1 MVFKE
6 TKIKNIKEVAEPL
19 SYFRHHPSFIGLWL
33 SFIHKKINK
42 KLMNTKYKQLEDALL
57 NATDLLIEKAKSQGE
72 KALYNLFKSAILKKY
87 KDQYDVDIQQGEV
100 EKDTVDKSID
110 FLFENAC
117 VSFRTLPNIKDSD
130 KEDVIRQAQA
140 ALPSW
145 KAMVIQNLTN
155 KGIKVV

>member
-1 MVFKE
+1 MPDCISIQQE
-6 TKIKNIKEVAEPL
+6 SHHP

-33 SFIHKKINK
+33 SFMHKENK
-42 KLMNTKYKQLEDALL
+42 KLMNNTKYKKLEDALL

-87 KDQYDVDIQQGEV
+87 KNQYDVDIQQGKV
-100 EKDTVDKSID
+100 EKDIVDKSID

-117 VSFRTLPNIKDSD
+117 VSFRTLPNIKDPD

-155 KGIKVV
+155 KGIRVV

>member
-1 MVFKE
+1 MFASKFKLFS
-6 TKIKNIKEVAEPL
+6 ISLIAVWVVLFVKNVNIPV
-19 SYFRHHPSFIGLWL
+19 YFGA
-33 SFIHKKINK
+33 
-42 KLMNTKYKQLEDALL
+42 DA
-57 NATDLLIEKAKSQGE
+57 Q
-72 KALYNLFKSAILKKY
+72 F
-87 KDQYDVDIQQGEV
+87 
-100 EKDTVDKSID
+100 
-110 FLFENAC
+110 

>member
-1 MVFKE
+1 M
-6 TKIKNIKEVAEPL
+6 TPQD
-19 SYFRHHPSFIGLWL
+19 
-33 SFIHKKINK
+33 
-42 KLMNTKYKQLEDALL
+42 TKYEQFEEALL
-57 NATDLLIEKAKSQGE
+57 KGMDSLIEKAESQEE
-72 KALYNLFKSAILKKY
+72 KTLYNLFKSAILKKY
-87 KDQYDVDIQQGEV
+87 KDQYDVSIQQGEV

>member
-1 MVFKE
+1 MMSYKRY
-6 TKIKNIKEVAEPL
+6 EVNL
-19 SYFRHHPSFIGLWL
+19 V
-33 SFIHKKINK
+33 
-42 KLMNTKYKQLEDALL
+42 MTQQDTKYEQFEEVLL
-57 NATDLLIEKAKSQGE
+57 KGTDSLIEKAKSQGE

-87 KDQYDVDIQQGEV
+87 RDQYDVDIQQGEV
-100 EKDTVDKSID
+100 EKDIVDKSID

>member
-1 MVFKE
+1 MLCE
-6 TKIKNIKEVAEPL
+6 
-19 SYFRHHPSFIGLWL
+19 LWL
-33 SFIHKKINK
+33 SFIHKQIIK
-42 KLMNTKYKQLEDALL
+42 KLMNERQYKLLEDALL
-57 NATDLLIEKAKSQGE
+57 KEADLLIEKSKSQGE

-100 EKDTVDKSID
+100 KKETVDKSID

-117 VSFRTLPNIKDSD
+117 VSFRTLPNIKDPD

-155 KGIKVV
+155 KGIKMV

>member
-1 MVFKE
+1 MQQDK
-6 TKIKNIKEVAEPL
+6 
-19 SYFRHHPSFIGLWL
+19 R
-33 SFIHKKINK
+33 
-42 KLMNTKYKQLEDALL
+42 YKQLEEALL
-57 NATDLLIEKAKSQGE
+57 KEADLLIEKAKSQGE
-72 KALYNLFKSAILKKY
+72 KALYNLFKSAILQKY
-87 KDQYDVDIQQGEV
+87 KEQYDVEIQQGEV

-130 KEDVIRQAQA
+130 KEDVIKQAQA

-155 KGIKVV
+155 KGIRVV

>member
-1 MVFKE
+1 
-6 TKIKNIKEVAEPL
+6 
-19 SYFRHHPSFIGLWL
+19 
-33 SFIHKKINK
+33 
-42 KLMNTKYKQLEDALL
+42 MNAKYKQLEEAILKE
-57 NATDLLIEKAKSQGE
+57 ADLLIEKAKSLGE
-72 KALYNLFKSAILKKY
+72 KALYNLFKSAVLKKY
-87 KDQYDVDIQQGEV
+87 KDQYDVNIQQGEV
-100 EKDTVDKSID
+100 EKDSVDKSID

-130 KEDVIRQAQA
+130 KENVIRQAQA

>member
-1 MVFKE
+1 MLARTE
-6 TKIKNIKEVAEPL
+6 RAASTMQSL
-19 SYFRHHPSFIGLWL
+19 L
-33 SFIHKKINK
+33 NK
-42 KLMNTKYKQLEDALL
+42 KLMNAKYKQLEEAILKE
-57 NATDLLIEKAKSQGE
+57 ADLLIEKAKSQGE
-72 KALYNLFKSAILKKY
+72 KALYNLFKSAILQKY
-87 KDQYDVDIQQGEV
+87 KEQYDIEIQQGEV

-117 VSFRTLPNIKDSD
+117 VSFRTLPNIKDPD

>member
-1 MVFKE
+1 
-6 TKIKNIKEVAEPL
+6 
-19 SYFRHHPSFIGLWL
+19 
-33 SFIHKKINK
+33 
-42 KLMNTKYKQLEDALL
+42 MNAKYKQLEEAILKE
-57 NATDLLIEKAKSQGE
+57 ADLLIEKAKSQGE
-72 KALYNLFKSAILKKY
+72 KALYNLFKSAVLKKY
-87 KDQYDVDIQQGEV
+87 KDQYDGNIQQGEV
-100 EKDTVDKSID
+100 EKDSVDKSID

-130 KEDVIRQAQA
+130 KENVIRQAQA

>member
-1 MVFKE
+1 MLGYLSIQQE
-6 TKIKNIKEVAEPL
+6 SHHP

-33 SFIHKKINK
+33 SFIHRQINK
-42 KLMNTKYKQLEDALL
+42 KLMNTKYKQLEEALL
-57 NATDLLIEKAKSQGE
+57 KVDDLLIEKAKSQGE

-100 EKDTVDKSID
+100 EKDIVDKSIN

-117 VSFRTLPNIKDSD
+117 VSFRTLPNIKDLD
-130 KEDVIRQAQA
+130 KEDVIKKAQA

-155 KGIKVV
+155 KGIRVV

>member
-1 MVFKE
+1 MRQD
-6 TKIKNIKEVAEPL
+6 N
-19 SYFRHHPSFIGLWL
+19 
-33 SFIHKKINK
+33 
-42 KLMNTKYKQLEDALL
+42 KYKWLEDSILKEI
-57 NATDLLIEKAKSQGE
+57 DLLIERAKSQGE
-72 KALYNLFKSAILKKY
+72 KALYNLFKSAILQKY
-87 KDQYDVDIQQGEV
+87 KEQYDVEIQQGEV

-130 KEDVIRQAQA
+130 KEDVIKQAQA

>member
-1 MVFKE
+1 MLGYLSIQQE
-6 TKIKNIKEVAEPL
+6 SHHP

-33 SFIHKKINK
+33 SFIHRQINK
-42 KLMNTKYKQLEDALL
+42 KLMNTKYKQLEEALL
-57 NATDLLIEKAKSQGE
+57 KEADLLIEKAKSQGE
-72 KALYNLFKSAILKKY
+72 KVLYNLFKSAIFKKY

-100 EKDTVDKSID
+100 EKDIVDKSIN

-117 VSFRTLPNIKDSD
+117 VSFRTLPNIKDLD
-130 KEDVIRQAQA
+130 KEDVIKKAQA

-155 KGIKVV
+155 KGIRVV

>member
-1 MVFKE
+1 
-6 TKIKNIKEVAEPL
+6 
-19 SYFRHHPSFIGLWL
+19 
-33 SFIHKKINK
+33 
-42 KLMNTKYKQLEDALL
+42 MNAKYKQLEEAILKE
-57 NATDLLIEKAKSQGE
+57 ADLLIEKAKSQGE
-72 KALYNLFKSAILKKY
+72 KALYNIFKSAVLKKY
-87 KDQYDVDIQQGEV
+87 KDQYDVNIQQGEV

-130 KEDVIRQAQA
+130 KENVIRQAQA

-145 KAMVIQNLTN
+145 KVMVIQNLTN